1 MDVNKV
7 GTIREMIEFEARCR
21 TTAMGIMPHRDIEK
35 ALELALSLDIP
46 FWPQLPR
53 VSIYEDMYVQ
63 ASEGLPGIIVDMETG
78 KITLDTGR
86 FIEELVAYSEKTL
99 NPAEFRLTPEYSV
112 VYHKFLEK
120 PLGNYT
126 AIRGQQIGPV
136 SFGFKVVDENKKPII
151 YDDDIRTILFD
162 FMQRKANAQYR
173 ELCEKNPN
181 AFVWLDEPGLGW
193 VFSGM
198 TGYSDIQ
205 ARKDYTAFTN
215 GLDGPR
221 ALHLCANVNL
231 PYLLELGID
240 ILSFDSFQIDI
251 MPKDYSAAIAGFL
264 ARGGIISWGI
274 VPVDSLNMSIETP
287 ATLAERLS
295 GYWDVVAAN
304 SDTTVGQIGEQA
316 LIAPARCCLKDIGEV
331 GAPGEGRSRQPG
343 ETRQVSSTEEQLVE
357 KAFTYLSDISQIMK
371 KKYGL

>member
-1 MDVNKV
+1 MV
-7 GTIREMIEFEARCR
+7 EFEARCR
-21 TTAMGIMPHRDIEK
+21 TTAMGIMPHKDIGK

-63 ASEGLPGIIVDMETG
+63 ASEGLPGVTVDTETG
-78 KITLDTGR
+78 KITLDSGR
-86 FIEELVAYSEKTL
+86 FIEELLAYSEKT
-99 NPAEFRLTPEYSV
+99 ADFAAFRLTPEYSV
-112 VYHKFLEK
+112 VYHKFLER
-120 PLGNYT
+120 PLDNYA

-136 SFGFKVVDENKKPII
+136 SFGFKVVDEDNRPII

-173 ELCEKNPN
+173 ELRKKNPA

-205 ARKDYTAFTN
+205 ARKDYTLFT
-215 GLDGPR
+215 GSLEGPR

-240 ILSFDSFQIDI
+240 ILSFDAFQIDI
-251 MPKDYSAAIAGFL
+251 MPRDYS
-264 ARGGIISWGI
+264 
-274 VPVDSLNMSIETP
+274 T
-287 ATLAERLS
+287 
-295 GYWDVVAAN
+295 
-304 SDTTVGQIGEQA
+304 
-316 LIAPARCCLKDIGEV
+316 
-331 GAPGEGRSRQPG
+331 
-343 ETRQVSSTEEQLVE
+343 
-357 KAFTYLSDISQIMK
+357 
-371 KKYGL
+371 